1 MNEQTRKEAVGET
14 TEVETVSS
22 AQKPGNNDT
31 TVEYLR
37 WKAESGL
44 SDAITLRRE
53 TAEEVLTAKRM
64 ELIETIGTAEIES
77 VRDLAR
83 QLDRDV
89 SIVSRDL
96 DILYEAGVVE
106 FETDGRA
113 KKPVLAHETV
123 LIEPIVFKGGVVSN

>member
-1 MNEQTRKEAVGET
+1 M
-14 TEVETVSS
+14 SS
-22 AQKPGNNDT
+22 AQKSGNNNT

-53 TAEEVLTAKRM
+53 TAEDVLTAKRT
-64 ELIETIGTAEIES
+64 ELIETIATAEIES

-96 DILYEAGVVE
+96 DILYEAGVIE
-106 FETDGRA
+106 FETKGRA
-113 KKPVLAHETV
+113 KKPVLAHETI
-123 LIEPIVFKGGVVSN
+123 LIEPIVFNGGIINK

>member
-1 MNEQTRKEAVGET
+1 M
-14 TEVETVSS
+14 
-22 AQKPGNNDT
+22 
-31 TVEYLR
+31 EYLR

-64 ELIETIGTAEIES
+64 ELIETIATADIES

-83 QLDRDV
+83 QLNRDV

-96 DILYEAGVVE
+96 DVLYEAGVIE
-106 FETDGRA
+106 FEADGRA

-123 LIEPIVFKGGVVSN
+123 LVEPILFKGGVVGE

>member
-1 MNEQTRKEAVGET
+1 MA
-14 TEVETVSS
+14 S
-22 AQKPGNNDT
+22 AQEHNDDDT
-31 TVEYLR
+31 EMEYLR

-44 SDAITLRRE
+44 SDAITLRRD

-64 ELIETIGTAEIES
+64 ELIEAISERDIES

-96 DILYEAGVVE
+96 DVLYEAGVIE
-106 FETDGRA
+106 FEANGRA
-113 KKPVLAHETV
+113 KTPALAHETV
-123 LIEPIVFKGGVVSN
+123 LIEPIVFNGSVIGR